1 MQVEPISN
9 HEEVVVVLEG
19 ELDHHS
25 AVTVKEELDELI
37 MNPEVRRLVL
47 DMAGV
52 HFMDSSGIGVVLG
65 RYRTLKKRGGSV
77 GVKNVSD
84 RVDHI
89 FKMSGLYQVVEK
101 L

>member
-1 MQVEPISN
+1 MQVEPMSN

-25 AVTVKEELDELI
+25 AVMVKEELDELI

-52 HFMDSSGIGVVLG
+52 RFMDSSGIGVVLG